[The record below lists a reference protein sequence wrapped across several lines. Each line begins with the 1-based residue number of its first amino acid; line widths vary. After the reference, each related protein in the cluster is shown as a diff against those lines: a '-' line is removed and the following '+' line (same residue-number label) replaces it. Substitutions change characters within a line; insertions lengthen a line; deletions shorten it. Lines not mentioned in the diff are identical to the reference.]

1 MKKAYK
7 RSLATVCGLLFL
19 IVIGLTVGLAY
30 YLLSP
35 GHSGA
40 KDQVFFI
47 RPGLSFK
54 EVARE
59 LEANNLIRHKKLFL
73 FWAKFR
79 GVDVKVKA
87 GEYLLNPDLP
97 PLRILS
103 ILKKGMVITHAVTIP
118 EGYTARQIA
127 ELFEAD
133 KLLDKTKFMALAFDP
148 DLVKKYGLTG
158 SSLEGYLYP
167 DTYYFSKGLSAQAV
181 MDTLVNRFLTEI
193 EPYKAQIAQS
203 GLTLTEVVTLASIVE
218 KETGLGEERPLIA
231 GVFLNRLKKGMRLE
245 SDPTTIYGI
254 KDFNGNLT
262 RNDLHQST
270 PYNTY
275 VIYGLP
281 PGPIAN
287 PGIEAIKAVLEPTAS
302 NYIFFV
308 SKNNGSHYFSE
319 TLAEH
324 NRAVNR
330 YQKKRG
336 N

>member
-1 MKKAYK
+1 MKKSPI
-7 RSLATVCGLLFL
+7 RSIATVCGLLFL
-19 IVIGLTVGLAY
+19 IIIGLSVGLAY

-35 GHSGA
+35 GPGNA

-73 FWAKFR
+73 FWARFR
-79 GVDVKVKA
+79 GIDAKVKA
-87 GEYLLNPDLP
+87 GEYLLNPDMP
-97 PLRILS
+97 PLRILG
-103 ILKKGMVITHAVTIP
+103 IMKKGMVITHAVTIP
-118 EGYTARQIA
+118 EGYTIRQIA
-127 ELFEAD
+127 ELFAANN
-133 KLLDKTKFMALAFDP
+133 LLDKTKFVALAFDP
-148 DLVKKYGLTG
+148 ERVKNYGLTG
-158 SSLEGYLYP
+158 ASLEGYLYP
-167 DTYYFSKGLSAQAV
+167 DTYYFSKGLPAQAV
-181 MDTLVNRFLTEI
+181 LDTLVNRFLAEI
-193 EPYKAQIAQS
+193 KPYKAQIAQS
-203 GLTLTEVVTLASIVE
+203 GLTLAEVVTLASIVE
-218 KETGLGEERPLIA
+218 KETGVAEERPLIA
-231 GVFLNRLKKGMRLE
+231 GVFLNRLKKRMRLE

-287 PGIEAIKAVLEPTAS
+287 PGIAAIKAVLEPTAS

-324 NRAVNR
+324 NRAVNQF
-330 YQKKRG
+330 QKRRG

>member
-1 MKKAYK
+1 MKKTYT

-19 IVIGLTVGLAY
+19 IVMGLSVGLAY

-35 GHSGA
+35 GHSNA
-40 KDQVFFI
+40 KDQVFFV

-73 FWAKFR
+73 FWAKIR
-79 GVDVKVKA
+79 GIDVKAKA
-87 GEYLLNPDLP
+87 GEYLLNQDMP
-97 PLRILS
+97 PLRILG

-118 EGYTARQIA
+118 EGYTIRQIA
-127 ELFEAD
+127 ELFAANN
-133 KLLDKTKFMALAFDP
+133 LLDKAKFMALAFDP
-148 DLVKKYGLTG
+148 ERVKNYGLAG
-158 SSLEGYLYP
+158 ASLEGYLYP
-167 DTYYFSKGLSAQAV
+167 DTYYFSKGLPAQAV
-181 MDTLVNRFLTEI
+181 LDTLVYRFLAEI
-193 EPYKAQIAQS
+193 KPYKAQIAQS
-203 GLTLTEVVTLASIVE
+203 GMTLAEVVTLASIVE
-218 KETGLGEERPLIA
+218 KETGVAEERPLIA

-262 RNDLHQST
+262 RHDLHQGT

-287 PGIEAIKAVLEPTAS
+287 PGIAAIKAVLEPTAS

-324 NRAVNR
+324 NRAVNQF
-330 YQKKRG
+330 QKRRG